1 MNILI
6 TGGAGYIGSVLVPIL
21 LKKNFYVTVLDN
33 FLFKQNSIQKLEQ
46 NKNLKIVNGD
56 VRDKKIVK
64 ELLSKADLIIPLAAL
79 VGAPICDKFPKDAK
93 EVNLESISF
102 LNSQLSKEQ
111 HVILPVSNSG
121 YGIGKPGE
129 FCTRAVSLNPISLYG
144 RTKVQSEKII
154 MERENSVSFRLATV
168 FGMSPRMRTDL
179 LVNYFVNKA
188 ITEKKIEIFEGNFK
202 RNYVH
207 IKDVANVFNFTI
219 ENFNKMKSNTFNFGL
234 ENANFSKIELAE
246 KIKTHVKEFEII
258 ISENGTDP
266 DKRDYIVSNKK
277 ILEAGYEF
285 ENDLD
290 KGIKELLSELPKL
303 STEINYS
310 NV

>member
-1 MNILI
+1 
-6 TGGAGYIGSVLVPIL
+6 
-21 LKKNFYVTVLDN
+21 
-33 FLFKQNSIQKLEQ
+33 
-46 NKNLKIVNGD
+46 
-56 VRDKKIVK
+56 
-64 ELLSKADLIIPLAAL
+64 
-79 VGAPICDKFPKDAK
+79 
-93 EVNLESISF
+93 
-102 LNSQLSKEQ
+102 
-111 HVILPVSNSG
+111 
-121 YGIGKPGE
+121 
-129 FCTRAVSLNPISLYG
+129 
-144 RTKVQSEKII
+144 
-154 MERENSVSFRLATV
+154 
-168 FGMSPRMRTDL
+168 MRTDL

-188 ITEKKIEIFEGNFK
+188 LTEKKIEIFEGNFK

-246 KIKTHVKEFEII
+246 KIKNHVKDFEII

-285 ENDLD
+285 ANDLD
-290 KGIKELLSELPKL
+290 QGIKELLLELPKL

>member
-21 LKKNFYVTVLDN
+21 LNKNFHVTVLDN

-46 NKNLKIVNGD
+46 NINLKIVKGD

-79 VGAPICDKFPKDAK
+79 VGAPLCDKFPKDAK
-93 EVNLESISF
+93 EVNLESILF

-129 FCTRAVSLNPISLYG
+129 FCTEESPLNPISLYG

-188 ITEKKIEIFEGNFK
+188 LTEKKIEIFEGNFK

-285 ENDLD
+285 ANDLD
-290 KGIKELLSELPKL
+290 QGIKELLLELPKL

>member
-79 VGAPICDKFPKDAK
+79 VGAPLCDKFPKDAK

-111 HVILPVSNSG
+111 YVILPVSNSG

-129 FCTRAVSLNPISLYG
+129 FCTEESPLNPISLYG
-144 RTKVQSEKII
+144 RTKVQSETII

-168 FGMSPRMRTDL
+168 FGMSPRMRIDL

-207 IKDVANVFNFTI
+207 IKDVANVFSFTI
-219 ENFNKMKSNTFNFGL
+219 ENFNKMKANTYNFGL

-246 KIKTHVKEFEII
+246 KIKAHVKDFEII

-277 ILEAGYEF
+277 ILETGYKF
-285 ENDLD
+285 GYDLD
-290 KGIKELLSELPKL
+290 QGIKELLSGLPKL
-303 STEINYS
+303 SREINYS

>member
-6 TGGAGYIGSVLVPIL
+6 TGGAGYIGSVLVPML
-21 LKKNFYVTVLDN
+21 LKKNFHITVLDN

-46 NKNLKIVNGD
+46 NLNLKIVNGD

-64 ELLSKADLIIPLAAL
+64 ELLSKADIIIPLAAL
-79 VGAPICDKFPKDAK
+79 VGAPLCDKFPKDAK

-129 FCTRAVSLNPISLYG
+129 FCTEESPLNPISLYG

-188 ITEKKIEIFEGNFK
+188 ITEKKIQIFEGNFK

-207 IKDVANVFNFTI
+207 IKDVANVFSFTI
-219 ENFNKMKSNTFNFGL
+219 ENFNKMKANTYNFGL

-290 KGIKELLSELPKL
+290 QGIKELLSELPKL

>member
-1 MNILI
+1 
-6 TGGAGYIGSVLVPIL
+6 
-21 LKKNFYVTVLDN
+21 
-33 FLFKQNSIQKLEQ
+33 
-46 NKNLKIVNGD
+46 
-56 VRDKKIVK
+56 
-64 ELLSKADLIIPLAAL
+64 
-79 VGAPICDKFPKDAK
+79 
-93 EVNLESISF
+93 
-102 LNSQLSKEQ
+102 
-111 HVILPVSNSG
+111 
-121 YGIGKPGE
+121 
-129 FCTRAVSLNPISLYG
+129 
-144 RTKVQSEKII
+144 